1 MAKAKTATRD
11 VMTPDEVAEW
21 NARPF
26 YREGVPYQWVM
37 SYGWVIVGYYVGP
50 GPTPLEIRVA
60 HASYYRS
67 AGGQTHASLA
77 ANGGNE
83 QTTWE
88 YFGDRL
94 INRTQVQGVSEY
106 AGEVRRARL
115 AS

>member
-1 MAKAKTATRD
+1 MAKSKAVKQSRMTAE
-11 VMTPDEVAEW
+11 EVAEW

-67 AGGQTHASLA
+67 AGNQTHASLA
-77 ANGGNE
+77 TNGGNDS
-83 QTTWE
+83 TAWE

-106 AGEVRRARL
+106 HGEVRNGRL
-115 AS
+115 AI